1 MRLSLQLP
9 DTEAMQD
16 PNWLLTIYQV
26 NTEKLGTLLL
36 SALDLAASLLDDSR
50 APQNSLFSEHTSW
63 VSGGENRM
71 EAVVMRQP
79 SLCLLFNLD
88 PETEEL
94 RGLSLLAGGEW
105 VNLLPAQEGEEDL
118 LSLAFR
124 LLPAL
129 PKLLAFPEDGGPSLE
144 LPSAGLEALTLP
156 DPDSVG

>member
-1 MRLSLQLP
+1 MGREMVEDTVGDIVDHP
-9 DTEAMQD
+9 DA
-16 PNWLLTIYQV
+16 
-26 NTEKLGTLLL
+26 
-36 SALDLAASLLDDSR
+36 
-50 APQNSLFSEHTSW
+50 
-63 VSGGENRM
+63 
-71 EAVVMRQP
+71 
-79 SLCLLFNLD
+79 

-105 VNLLPAQEGEEDL
+105 VDLLPAQEGEEDL